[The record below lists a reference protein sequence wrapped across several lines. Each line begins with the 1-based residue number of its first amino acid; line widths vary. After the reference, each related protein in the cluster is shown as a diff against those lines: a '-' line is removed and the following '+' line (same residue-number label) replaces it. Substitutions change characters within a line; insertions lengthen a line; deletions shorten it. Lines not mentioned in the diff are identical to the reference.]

1 MDLPANTRFCF
12 LRDQEPLTDTEF
24 RLATKQ
30 CERIRS
36 LIESRG
42 DDLPQGIWS
51 GTDPELYSSTRAVLD
66 GEYDT
71 INNLRLFA
79 QNFTGYQ
86 LSSLSNA
93 AGKPTTQPNL
103 GTIDATLEELW
114 RVPSKENEQHLQ
126 LYARLRAIFQPTCEF
141 LRRADLAKSDGLST
155 ERLSTLTPL
164 PTSNGLPCSQM
175 AESCSLCEG
184 RLFSRSVQDLAG

>member
-114 RVPSKENEQHLQ
+114 RVPSKETN
-126 LYARLRAIFQPTCEF
+126 
-141 LRRADLAKSDGLST
+141 S
-155 ERLSTLTPL
+155 
-164 PTSNGLPCSQM
+164 TSNCMPGCELSSSQP
-175 AESCSLCEG
+175 AN
-184 RLFSRSVQDLAG
+184 FSAAQIWRSRMGYRRNDCQL